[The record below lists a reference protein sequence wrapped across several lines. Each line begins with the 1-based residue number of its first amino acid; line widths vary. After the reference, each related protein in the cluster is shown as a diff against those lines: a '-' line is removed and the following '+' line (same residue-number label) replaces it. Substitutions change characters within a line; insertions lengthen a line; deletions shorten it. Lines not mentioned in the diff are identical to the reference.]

1 MNISELSRQIL
12 MHGLTDWVQMSE
24 VASVAKGL
32 IRDATQD
39 ELRDQCVRAIGE
51 LRDGNLVRVGDLAR
65 EGFTAWTGETKCILV
80 RIDAEWRALGTPRLG
95 DIAWLETTPVGNR
108 IGIVEWEKWRKQ
120 QDKAE
125 KK

>member
-1 MNISELSRQIL
+1 MSISELSRQIL

-32 IRDATQD
+32 LRDSSQD

-80 RIDAEWRALGTPRLG
+80 RIDAEWRALVRQRAPPAHLPTVTAGVIGYRRTARLERFVS
-95 DIAWLETTPVGNR
+95 APVPG
-108 IGIVEWEKWRKQ
+108 
-120 QDKAE
+120 
-125 KK
+125 